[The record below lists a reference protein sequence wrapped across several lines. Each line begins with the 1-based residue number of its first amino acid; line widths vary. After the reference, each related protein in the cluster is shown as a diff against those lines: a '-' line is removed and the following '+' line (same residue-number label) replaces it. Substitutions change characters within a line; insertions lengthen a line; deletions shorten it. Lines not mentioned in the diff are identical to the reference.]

1 MLVTRIEVVP
11 NLPKCRVPVSSPYRT
26 NTRTPGIVVEGIPVP
41 GVCLVGVP
49 SAPKSRVPVSSS
61 YRTYRSVGYGYQLH
75 TELTDVSS
83 AGIEAVEDLT
93 QESGTGIGFIPKLPK
108 CRVPVSSSYRTLP
121 KCRVPV
127 LRWHRTYRGV
137 GYQD

>member
-1 MLVTRIEVVP
+1 MSGAGIEPVP
-11 NLPKCRVPVSSPYRT
+11 NKYPYPRF
-26 NTRTPGIVVEGIPVP
+26 VVEGIPVP

-49 SAPKSRVPVSSS
+49 SAPKCRVPVSSS

-108 CRVPVSSSYRTLP
+108 CRVPVSRPYQTNHRVKNLNRGRTEP
-121 KCRVPV
+121 
-127 LRWHRTYRGV
+127 Y
-137 GYQD
+137 